1 MTLES
6 DHITNNSFTFRSR
19 IVKSSRRCWEE
30 AATCRRV
37 ECSHIETGV
46 CTVNIFDRAPS
57 AKRVSEM
64 SITVDDVPEPV
75 SETDKGAIQSIERA
89 GQILS
94 LFDQDTLNLSVATVA
109 ERLGLNRTTAHRYL
123 LSLQSSGF
131 LDKTNAPG
139 PILDQLSA
147 FISGRR
153 KVLSLAPPIMRELSD
168 KTQMTVVMSLLGRS
182 GPVVALVEEAAV
194 GTILV
199 TVRVGTVLAPKSA
212 QSRVLVAFQ
221 SEQSVISQHLSG
233 MTEVE
238 ARMEEV
244 ELGKVRR
251 DRLGWADLGH
261 LGLAAVAAP
270 VFGSRNVQAAIALIG
285 TAKMLPTSD
294 NSVPLARDL
303 QTAAAQL
310 SKLVGG

>member
-1 MTLES
+1 
-6 DHITNNSFTFRSR
+6 
-19 IVKSSRRCWEE
+19 
-30 AATCRRV
+30 
-37 ECSHIETGV
+37 
-46 CTVNIFDRAPS
+46 
-57 AKRVSEM
+57 M
-64 SITVDDVPEPV
+64 SITVDDDSQHEPSSDPRAVAPEA
-75 SETDKGAIQSIERA
+75 DKGAIQSIERA

-94 LFDQDTLNLSVATVA
+94 LFDQDTLNLSVAAVA
-109 ERLGLNRTTAHRYL
+109 ERLGLNRTTAHRSL

-139 PILDQLSA
+139 PILAQLSA

-153 KVLSLAPPIMRELSD
+153 RVLSLAPPIMRELSD

-199 TVRVGTVLAPKSA
+199 TVRVGTVLAPKSS

-221 SEQSVISQHLSG
+221 SEESAIRRHLEG
-233 MTEVE
+233 MTEAE
-238 ARMEEV
+238 ARAEEI
-244 ELGKVRR
+244 ELGKVRK

-270 VFGSRNVQAAIALIG
+270 VFGSRDVKAAIALIG

-294 NSVPLARDL
+294 KSVKLVQDL
-303 QTAAAQL
+303 QAAAIQL